1 MHLTAEEHAPEV
13 FTSNHH
19 GEVDIWSVGKLIKNA
34 STWIT
39 NLSEKVT
46 EFGDLLLSQDSK
58 KRPSAEEAL
67 KKFKKIK
74 RKFLKSEI
82 K

>member
-1 MHLTAEEHAPEV
+1 MHLTTEEHAPEV
-13 FTSNHH
+13 FTRNHR

-34 STWIT
+34 SIWIT
-39 NLSEKVT
+39 NLSEKIT

-58 KRPSAEEAL
+58 ERPSAKKAL

-74 RKFLKSEI
+74 KKILKEQVR
-82 K
+82 